1 MPRPKTLIVEKI
13 YSDDEIKYKEGQWFE
28 ESDIKYPIVNSNTDV
43 YRLDDEGN
51 KHLLLKFRKNVIPD
65 SLIKTGWDSYKDLA
79 KASRGRGASAGPID
93 VNSQYWGKRKL
104 VDTKKW
110 STGYLNPKGLEL
122 HDSLSPLDEM
132 ELCVKCDELS
142 IKRKDGLSKDE
153 LIHLIIKKQGGIS
166 KMKVNNQVASNP
178 IGFYESGKNFADL
191 PCRLTHFTRTN
202 FEKYNDGLPFIQHID
217 KLFQK
222 LIPEAHNKQ
231 LLRADTKPLLKIPK
245 TAFSTVTINRNF
257 RTAMH
262 RDAGDFRDGFGNL
275 TVIERG
281 KYHGGYTIF
290 PQYGVA
296 IDLRNN
302 DFVAMDVHQWHC
314 NTPMYETEEDKEF
327 NNTLEY
333 AFKDNPQ
340 VGTVGIYEKYTR
352 ISFVC
357 YLREKIASCPDE
369 IDPRFLTKSG
379 HGKIVTEKTE
389 TTEPAEPAEPAEN
402 AETTD

>member
-1 MPRPKTLIVEKI
+1 MPRPKTLFVEKL
-13 YSDDEIKYKEGQWFE
+13 YSDEEISKKEGHWFE
-28 ESDIKYPIVNSNTDV
+28 ESDIKYPIVSSNTDV
-43 YRLDDEGN
+43 YRIDEEGK
-51 KHLLLKFRKNVIPD
+51 KHLLLKFRKNCIPD
-65 SLIKTGWDSYKDLA
+65 HLTQIGWDSYKDLA

-93 VNSQYWGKRKL
+93 TEGQYWAKRKL
-104 VDTKKW
+104 VDTRKW
-110 STGYLNPKGLEL
+110 STGYLNPKGLKL
-122 HDSLSPLDEM
+122 HAFYSPLDII
-132 ELCVKCDELS
+132 ELKLIRDELELKGDELS
-142 IKRKDGLSKDE
+142 KEDLMM
-153 LIHLIIKKQGGIS
+153 LLIKKQGGVS

-202 FEKYNDGLPFIQHID
+202 FEKYNEGLPFIQYID
-217 KLFQK
+217 KLFK
-222 LIPEAHNKQ
+222 RLIPDSHLKQ
-231 LLRADTKPLLKIPK
+231 LMRANTKSHLQIQK

-262 RDAGDFRDGFGNL
+262 RDAGDFRGGFGNL

-290 PQYGVA
+290 PQYGVG

-314 NTPMYETEEDKEF
+314 NTPMYETEEDKKF
-327 NNTLEY
+327 NESLDP
-333 AFKDNPQ
+333 AFKDNPE

-357 YLREKIASCPDE
+357 YLREKIANCPHKDQ
-369 IDPRFLTKSG
+369 IDPQYLTKSG
-379 HGKIVTEKTE
+379 HSKII
-389 TTEPAEPAEPAEN
+389 ASG
-402 AETTD
+402 D

>member
-1 MPRPKTLIVEKI
+1 MPRPKVLIVKKL
-13 YSDDEIKYKEGQWFE
+13 YSDEEIKSKEGHWFDE
-28 ESDIKYPIVNSNTDV
+28 KDIKYPIVNSNTDV

-51 KHLLLKFRKNVIPD
+51 KHLLLKFRKNCIPD
-65 SLIKTGWDSYKDLA
+65 KYIELAWNSYKDLA
-79 KASRGRGASAGPID
+79 KASRGRGASAGHID
-93 VNSQYWGKRKL
+93 TNSQYWGKRKL

-110 STGYLNPKGLEL
+110 STGYLNPKGLEMYDL
-122 HDSLSPLDEM
+122 LSHLNIDE
-132 ELCVKCDELS
+132 LRYKCEELS
-142 IKRKDGLSKDE
+142 IKIKDDLSKKD
-153 LIHLIIKKQGGIS
+153 LINIIIKKSGGVS

-202 FEKYNDGLPFIQHID
+202 FEKYNDGLPFIQYID
-217 KLFQK
+217 KLFNK
-222 LIPEAHNKQ
+222 LIPESHNKQ
-231 LLRADTKPLLKIPK
+231 LLRANQKPHLKIPE
-245 TAFSTVTINRNF
+245 TSFSTVTINRNF

-262 RDAGDFRDGFGNL
+262 RDAGDFREGFGNL

-281 KYHGGYTIF
+281 QYQGGYTIF

-314 NTPMYETEEDKEF
+314 NTPMYETKE
-327 NNTLEY
+327 NKLYNESIEP
-333 AFKDNPQ
+333 AFKDNPE
-340 VGTVGIYEKYTR
+340 VGTAGIYEKYTR

-357 YLREKIASCPDE
+357 YLREKILSCPDK

-379 HGKIVTEKTE
+379 HSKIK
-389 TTEPAEPAEPAEN
+389 
-402 AETTD
+402 D